1 MPPKKSAAKEIP
13 AKQLVALVSEQWK
26 REVPGGYLPKICDS
40 LKLLS
45 DDEIWWRPNDPS
57 NSVGNLVLHLCGN
70 MRQWI
75 ISGLGGAKDVR
86 KRDVEF
92 SEKGPIPRDKLIAQ
106 LRETVREASAVVT
119 RLSAADLVRSYSIQG
134 YDVTGYEASI
144 HVTTHFAY
152 HAGQII
158 YVAKMKRAAD
168 LGFTKL
174 PPLPAAKQQPA
185 KQPRGSAFPI
195 DI

>member
-1 MPPKKSAAKEIP
+1 MPSKKTAP
-13 AKQLVALVSEQWK
+13 AKTSAPQLVALVSEQWK
-26 REVPGGYLPKICDS
+26 REVPEGYLPKICDS
-40 LKLLS
+40 LELLS
-45 DDEIWWRPNDPS
+45 DEEIWWRPNDSS

-70 MRQWI
+70 IRQWM
-75 ISGLGGAKDVR
+75 ISGLGGAKFVR
-86 KRDVEF
+86 VRDLEF
-92 SEKGPIPRDKLIAQ
+92 SEKGPIARDKLVAQ
-106 LRETVREASAVVT
+106 LREIVREASAIVM
-119 RLSAADLVRSYSIQG
+119 RLSAADLVRCYSIQG

-174 PPLPAAKQQPA
+174 PAMPAAK
-185 KQPRGSAFPI
+185 KQPPKQRKGSAFPI
-195 DI
+195 HI